1 MSDLET
7 MATQD
12 AELYESQQKQS
23 SRLLYELNAEVI
35 FLCLPVR
42 KKRNYAKLLII
53 FAKIVKWIE
62 NCQIKLSRV
71 FDQHDLFL
79 LRNPVLSIIPTK
91 PVLRYFL
98 LGKLSNRW

>member
-42 KKRNYAKLLII
+42 KNRNYAKLLII

-71 FDQHDLFL
+71 FDQHLFL
-79 LRNPVLSIIPTK
+79 LRNPVLPVIPTA

-98 LGKLSNRW
+98 LGKLSNR